1 MTSEP
6 DEEAVFQRLEADE
19 CERLV
24 RDNTVG
30 RVAWLSRLGLQVL
43 PVTYTVIDRNLYFRT
58 AAKSILADFAEPT
71 EVAVQ
76 VDDID
81 QDTSSGWSVL
91 LQGEARITDLEPDQL
106 PEPWAPG
113 ERRVVVVI
121 VPQRYSG
128 RVVTKRA
135 ED

>member
-1 MTSEP
+1 MSQEL
-6 DEEAVFQRLEADE
+6 DEEATFQTLDPDE
-19 CERLV
+19 CEHLV
-24 RDNTVG
+24 RNSGVG

-58 AAKSILADFAEPT
+58 SAKSILADFGEPT

-91 LQGEARITDLEPDQL
+91 VQGEARITDLEPEQL

-113 ERRVVVVI
+113 ERRTVVVI
-121 VPQRYSG
+121 VPVRYSG
-128 RVVTKRA
+128 RAVSKGSGH
-135 ED
+135 